1 MKSAVFLKKHGL
13 NRARDVIKQASDYAV
28 YFRDMDS
35 VCSPNEVL
43 YYLWWEGELI
53 TFDTEKLRWV
63 KSIYHDDNKYIL
75 DQLCELSELKRLI
88 YSHEFVEYMGGVDKA
103 KRDADQLEKSA
114 RFMHCMS
121 RVADISI
128 EPVDEN
134 EIRGQ
139 AARLKKAIADVEAC
153 HPFLNKP

>member
-35 VCSPNEVL
+35 VCNPNEVL
-43 YYLWWEGELI
+43 YYLWWDGELI

-75 DQLCELSELKRLI
+75 DQLCELSELKRI
-88 YSHEFVEYMGGVDKA
+88 IESHDLVKEWHLPEDDETGLDGSHLYLDYYASYTSDEEKA
-103 KRDADQLEKSA
+103 KLD
-114 RFMHCMS
+114 
-121 RVADISI
+121 
-128 EPVDEN
+128 
-134 EIRGQ
+134 
-139 AARLKKAIADVEAC
+139 RLKQAIADVEAC
-153 HPFLNKP
+153 Q

>member
-43 YYLWWEGELI
+43 YYLWWDGELI

-75 DQLCELSELKRLI
+75 DQLCELSELKRI
-88 YSHEFVEYMGGVDKA
+88 IESHDLVKEWHLPEGDETGLDGSHLYLDYYASYTSDEEKA
-103 KRDADQLEKSA
+103 KLD
-114 RFMHCMS
+114 
-121 RVADISI
+121 
-128 EPVDEN
+128 
-134 EIRGQ
+134 
-139 AARLKKAIADVEAC
+139 RLKQAIADVEAC
-153 HPFLNKP
+153 Q